1 MLDRIADCIQTSVS
15 DSCNLEIII
24 IVMNCCIRNNAVLL
38 FEVALIDSKYRFCID
53 IVVFEY
59 PIDQIRC
66 KLFVGFVGYIFD
78 EIAHFLTHLLRQTD
92 TETLFQDIIY
102 AALS

>member
-24 IVMNCCIRNNAVLL
+24 IVMNRCIRNNAVFL

-59 PIDQIRC
+59 PIDQIGVSS
-66 KLFVGFVGYIFD
+66 LW
-78 EIAHFLTHLLRQTD
+78 
-92 TETLFQDIIY
+92 
-102 AALS
+102 ALSDTSLTRYPTSSRIFSGRLIPKLCFRI

>member
-1 MLDRIADCIQTSVS
+1 MFDRVADCVQTAVS
-15 DSCNLEIII
+15 DTGDRKTAAV
-24 IVMNCCIRNNAVLL
+24 VMDGRFCDNAVFL

-78 EIAHFLTHLLRQTD
+78 KRFFLKSCRLCRSYLQ
-92 TETLFQDIIY
+92 
-102 AALS
+102 